1 MVSETIYGPRPTA
14 GRDQVYEEKDVPREL
29 TMLNV
34 AITEATQV
42 FESLAAKL
50 HPVMDV
56 MELTP
61 LKESGPL
68 ASAQSPCVCPMAAG
82 LWDLRQLVNRLA
94 GSIVEVRDR
103 VQL

>member
-1 MVSETIYGPRPTA
+1 MNDVYGPNPRSAVCGPMAACDT
-14 GRDQVYEEKDVPREL
+14 EEKDVPREM

-50 HPVMDV
+50 HPVM
-56 MELTP
+56 ELSP

-68 ASAQSPCVCPMAAG
+68 APAQSPCVCPMAAG
-82 LWDLRQLVNRLA
+82 LWDLRQLVNRLSQ
-94 GSIVEVRDR
+94 SIVEVRDR